1 MGFLDWLFGKTS
13 VSSTQEKPSPLPT
26 TITGY
31 NKQFREFYQKLG
43 WKVFEIADS
52 NSMDPVFDAGH
63 LLVGEPYT
71 QATSLA
77 IGDIVVWGD
86 RHIVHR
92 IIALEQTRFKTL
104 GDNNA
109 RDDGWQL
116 KSAITHVVRVIS
128 YTR

>member
-1 MGFLDWLFGKTS
+1 M
-13 VSSTQEKPSPLPT
+13 
-26 TITGY
+26 
-31 NKQFREFYQKLG
+31 
-43 WKVFEIADS
+43 FEIADS